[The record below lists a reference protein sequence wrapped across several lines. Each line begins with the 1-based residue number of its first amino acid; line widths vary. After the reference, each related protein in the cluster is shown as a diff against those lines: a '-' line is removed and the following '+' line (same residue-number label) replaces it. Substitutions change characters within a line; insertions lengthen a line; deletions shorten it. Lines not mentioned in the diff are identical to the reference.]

1 MDVLPAPKLSKDG
14 VDFADAHE
22 RIPLDAGLDALRE
35 RTVFLLVGSKDLA
48 IAPMRLAR
56 LDTELYRVN
65 SFLDRLTI
73 FGEG

>member
-1 MDVLPAPKLSKDG
+1 MPL
-14 VDFADAHE
+14 
-22 RIPLDAGLDALRE
+22 PLDAGLDALRE